1 MSRFFGED
9 NEMSTYAVLASTT
22 TLSPSE
28 LVLLKGEQF
37 AKKSFS
43 GNIKLLHTDNK
54 VSAKEIS
61 QVILMAALLANEQT
75 GSVRLEVG
83 QKKALLGLCKV
94 NTLYIA
100 PGDTTVSWPDNSL
113 EAEIPKLAKQLLADK
128 ERNEVSTIF
137 YTWLGKD
144 SVNPWQSVVE
154 MVKEGMASRG
164 YLEIIEQKRLKFF
177 TLTHYDLPESTY
189 SLADQQSAEPVKELL
204 TMCERTRPEV
214 WKFLVK
220 HINTTI
226 SQRTIRNNTD

>member
-1 MSRFFGED
+1 MPA
-9 NEMSTYAVLASTT
+9 YASLVPTT
-22 TLSPSE
+22 PLSPSE

-54 VSAKEIS
+54 VSAKEIG

-75 GSVRLEVG
+75 GTVRLEVG
-83 QKKALLGLCKV
+83 RKEALLGLCKV
-94 NTLYIA
+94 DTLFVA
-100 PGDTTVSWPDNSL
+100 PGDVTVSWPDNSL
-113 EAEIPKLAKQLLADK
+113 ESEIPTLAKQLLADK

-137 YTWLGKD
+137 YTWLCKD

-154 MVKEGMASRG
+154 LVKEGMASRG
-164 YLEIIEQKRLKFF
+164 YLELIEQKRLKFF
-177 TLTHYDLPESTY
+177 TLTHYDLAESTS
-189 SLADQQSAEPVKELL
+189 SLAAQQSAEPIKQLL

-220 HINTTI
+220 HIKTTVSRRTI
-226 SQRTIRNNTD
+226 SNDRDY